1 MRNVLVTGSA
11 KRVGKCIQ
19 QHFAALGDRVWIHYN
34 HSESAAQALVAELK
48 ADGITADCIQANISQ
63 RDEVDRMFEQIHSTS
78 GPLDVLVNNVGLYL
92 CGDLLEYPEADF
104 EQTIQTNLLGAYYCI
119 QSALT
124 QMRSGANI
132 INIGYS
138 GLSSLAAQPDSAAYV
153 ISKLGLLSLTKSY
166 AVALGPKGIRCN
178 MVSPG
183 QVNNSV
189 ALPEGFD
196 QMAPLKRAGTP
207 DDIAQLVTF
216 LCSDKASYITGQ
228 NIDVAG
234 GYMLELQDHL
244 P

>member
-11 KRVGKCIQ
+11 KRLGKCIS
-19 QHFAALGDRVWIHYN
+19 QHFAELGDRVWIHYN
-34 HSESAAQALVAELK
+34 HSETEAQELAAALRAQG
-48 ADGITADCIQANISQ
+48 ATAACIQADIGQ
-63 RDEVDRMFEQIHSTS
+63 RESVERLFQQI
-78 GPLDVLVNNVGLYL
+78 GPLDILVNNVGLYI
-92 CGDLLEYPEADF
+92 CGDLLTYSTADF
-104 EQTIQTNLLGAYYCI
+104 EQSIQTNLLGAYYCI
-119 QSALT
+119 QNALA
-124 QMRSGANI
+124 QMPAGGSI

-138 GLSSLAAQPDSAAYV
+138 GLASLAAHPDSAAYV

-183 QVNNSV
+183 QLNNSV
-189 ALPEGFD
+189 DLPANFA
-196 QMAPLKRAGTP
+196 QLAPLKRAGTP
-207 DDIAQLVTF
+207 EDIAQLVAF

-244 P
+244 S